1 MIGKSAA
8 GSRKPARRL
17 RLISATESY
26 SCGGTFVTNIF
37 EARRFL
43 ISTLAAFAALLVVH
57 SSIAA
62 APPVKVFV
70 LTGQSNMEGKGRALH
85 LDTYQDDPLISDTY
99 SILKKDGEW
108 VERNDV
114 WITYPT
120 KAKGEKHGPLTIG
133 YGTKGDDAIG
143 PEFGFG
149 HTVGEAIGEPV
160 LLIKVA
166 WGGKSLAVDF
176 HPPTAGLPSDAKLQ
190 ERLLKAQKR
199 KPETSIDD
207 IKAAYGHY
215 YRLLIEETKESLAE
229 APQMFPQL
237 KDRDFD
243 IAGIVWHQGFNDVIN
258 RDLRA
263 NDYADYKTWLQMFI
277 KDLRRDLDAPDV
289 PFVIGELSTGGIPN
303 RGTFQKAQ
311 AAAAQL
317 PEFAGNVTFVPTAEY
332 YDTKAH
338 ELYEKNF
345 WKGTPEEKAAWEKV
359 GNDRPY
365 HYLGSGKTYYLKGQA
380 FGKAMLEMLKAGK
393 AADADLSSIDDAVR
407 EALEQKKMPG
417 CVVLVGHRGKVIY
430 HKAFGYRQLVPKQQ
444 PMLLDTVFDLASLTK
459 PIATATSVMS
469 LVESGDVKL
478 DEPVATYIPEFAANG
493 KQSITVRQ
501 LLTHTGGLIPDN
513 HLRDY
518 QDGAAVAF
526 EKIHQLS
533 TYVEP
538 GSKFVYTDVGFIVLA
553 ELVERITGKPIN
565 DYCHEHFFAPLG
577 MTETGYLPSAG
588 LRDRA
593 AVTQERNGKPMR
605 GEVHDPRA
613 YALGGVAGH
622 AGLFST
628 AVDLSKFAEMLIGGG
643 VRGDVKVLEAS
654 TIKQM
659 AAPVEV
665 SAGLRT
671 LGWDMKSTY
680 SSNRGETFSA
690 SAFGH
695 GGFTGTAMWVD
706 PEQQLYVIFL
716 SNRVHP
722 DGKGSVNRLAGRI
735 GTIAG
740 ATFR

>member
-1 MIGKSAA
+1 MVIKFKP
-8 GSRKPARRL
+8 RK
-17 RLISATESY
+17 
-26 SCGGTFVTNIF
+26 FVT
-37 EARRFL
+37 
-43 ISTLAAFAALLVVH
+43 FALPAVVALCFA
-57 SSIAA
+57 SSAIAA

-85 LDTYQDDPLISDTY
+85 LDTYKDDPLISDTY
-99 SILKKDGEW
+99 DILTKNGEW
-108 VERNDV
+108 VSRDDV

-120 KAKGEKHGPLTIG
+120 KARGEKHGPLAIG
-133 YGTKGDDAIG
+133 YGTKGDDSIG

-149 HTVGEAIGEPV
+149 HTVGEAIDEPV
-160 LLIKVA
+160 LIIKVA

-176 HPPTAGLPSDAKLQ
+176 RPPSAGLPGDAQLR
-190 ERLLKAQKR
+190 ERLQKAQKK
-199 KPETSIDD
+199 KPKTSIDD

-215 YRLLIEETKESLAE
+215 YRLLVEETKKSLAA
-229 APQMFPQL
+229 APEMFPEL
-237 KDRDFD
+237 KDRDLD
-243 IAGIVWHQGFNDVIN
+243 ITGIVWHQGFNDIIN
-258 RDLRA
+258 RDLKS
-263 NDYADYKTWLQMFI
+263 NDYTDYKNWLQMFI
-277 KDLRRDLDAPDV
+277 KDLRRDLDAPSA
-289 PFVIGELSTGGIPN
+289 PFVIGELSTGGIPK
-303 RGTFQKAQ
+303 RGTFQQAQ
-311 AAAAQL
+311 AAAAEL
-317 PEFAGNVTFVPTAEY
+317 PEFSGNVAFVKTAEY

-338 ELYEKNF
+338 ELYEKNY

-380 FGKAMLEMLKAGK
+380 FGKAMLQMLKSNN
-393 AADADLSSIDDAVR
+393 AADEDLSSIDDAVR

-417 CVVLVGHRGKVIY
+417 CVVMVGHRGEVIY
-430 HKAFGYRQLVPKQQ
+430 HKAFGHRQLVPEIK

-459 PIATATSVMS
+459 PIATSTAVMS
-469 LVESGDVKL
+469 LVESGKVKL
-478 DEPVATYIPEFAANG
+478 EEPVATYIPEFAANG

-518 QDGAAVAF
+518 KDGPTVAF

-538 GSKFVYTDVGFIVLA
+538 GSRFVYTDVGFIVLA
-553 ELVERITGKPIN
+553 ELVAKITGQPI
-565 DYCHEHFFAPLG
+565 DEYSREKFFAPLG
-577 MTETGYLPSAG
+577 MTETGYLPSNA
-588 LRDRA
+588 LRLRA

-628 AVDLSKFAEMLIGGG
+628 ASDLAKFAEMLIGGG
-643 VRGDVKVLEAS
+643 VYKGNRVLEAS
-654 TIKQM
+654 TVDLM
-659 AAPVEV
+659 TNPVEV

-680 SSNRGETFSA
+680 SSNRGDTLSE

-695 GGFTGTAMWVD
+695 GGFTGTALWID
-706 PEQQLYVIFL
+706 PELQLFVIFL

-722 DGKGSVNRLAGRI
+722 DGKGSVNKLAGRI

-740 ATFR
+740 TCVRSLQAAQ